1 LFRSN
6 RNQPFLPWKLAM
18 SDALAAPVV
27 ADLGK
32 RQRFSL
38 TIFYLVLLP
47 LLAIVLLA
55 GIGIGSTSIPWST
68 IVRVIEFKLLPTSWT
83 GSLAIS
89 HADEVIVWLIRMP
102 RVVVAFFVGAGLASA
117 GVVMQGLFRNPLAE
131 PGIVGAGAGAVLGGV
146 ISFVAGWSARS
157 VLTLPVMAMLGALLA
172 LALVYAMATRGG
184 VTPVATL
191 LLAGVAANALLGA
204 ASSLL
209 ISLNIVNW
217 QIAQDIVFWMMG
229 GLDARTWTHVWLC
242 APFVIIG
249 VLAAVFQTRD
259 LDLLQ
264 LGEETAAS
272 FGVEV
277 ESSKRMLTLTA
288 AILTGAAVAVAGLIS
303 FVGLLVPHGV
313 RLILGPRNRALLLA
327 SAVSGGAFLVLC
339 DILAR
344 TIHPPTEIRLG
355 IVTSLLGGPLF
366 IFLLFRQYR
375 GARAA

>member
-1 LFRSN
+1 
-6 RNQPFLPWKLAM
+6 M
-18 SDALAAPVV
+18 SDAAVPAVV
-27 ADLGK
+27 VNLGK
-32 RQRFSL
+32 RPRFSL
-38 TIFYLVLLP
+38 AIFYVVLLP
-47 LLAIVLLA
+47 LLAVVLLA
-55 GIGIGSTSIPWST
+55 GIGIGSTSIAWPT
-68 IVRVIEFKLLPTSWT
+68 VVRVIEFKLLPSSWAS
-83 GSLAIS
+83 SLSVS

-146 ISFVAGWSARS
+146 ISFVAGWNARS
-157 VLTLPVMAMLGALLA
+157 VMTLPAMAMLGALLA

-184 VTPVATL
+184 VTPAATL

-249 VLAAVFQTRD
+249 VLAAVIQTRD

-313 RLILGPRNRALLLA
+313 RLILGPSNRALLLA
-327 SAVSGGAFLVLC
+327 SAISGGAFLVLC

-344 TIHPPTEIRLG
+344 TLHPPTEIRLG

-375 GARAA
+375 GGRTA